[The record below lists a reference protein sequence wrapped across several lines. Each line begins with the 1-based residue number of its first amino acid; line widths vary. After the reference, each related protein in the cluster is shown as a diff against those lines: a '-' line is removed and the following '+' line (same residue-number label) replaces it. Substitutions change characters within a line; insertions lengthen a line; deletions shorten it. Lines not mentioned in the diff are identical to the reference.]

1 MAWGKGRWPYLVR
14 TRHPKVV
21 TAFTLTSQVGYRP
34 ADLAV
39 GEWVRR
45 HSPFGGFQH
54 FVGDQFVDDSTIQVI
69 PNPTPELLRKLE
81 ALSKAWARQNSE
93 LEAKREELDN
103 TFRYKRPHPVDL
115 VSYVRKDRQ
124 NAFTRFCLDNDK
136 EDQRL
141 IAERTAVVARLV
153 EKYAAKES
161 KVAVNSF
168 RPKKYEDFEIVD
180 EDNKVVGHIRV
191 KPSGV
196 LWAPANAK
204 VWYGVLLKD
213 FAAFMEE
220 HGKKQVK

>member
-1 MAWGKGRWPYLVR
+1 MGWGKGRWPYLVR

-21 TAFTLTSQVGYRP
+21 TGVTLVSQVDYCP
-34 ADLAV
+34 ANFAV
-39 GEWVRR
+39 GELVRR
-45 HSPFGGFQH
+45 HSPFGGFQY
-54 FVGDQFVDDSTIQVI
+54 FVGGQFVDGDTVEEI

-81 ALSKAWARQNSE
+81 TKIRAWARQNAE
-93 LEAKREELDN
+93 LESMREELDN
-103 TFRYKRPHPVDL
+103 SFRYKREHPVDMIH
-115 VSYVRKDRQ
+115 YVRKDREK
-124 NAFTRFCLDNDK
+124 AFSRFCSDNDK

-141 IAERTAVVARLV
+141 LAERKAVVTKLV
-153 EKYAAKES
+153 EQYAKRES
-161 KVAVNSF
+161 NVAVNSF
-168 RPKKYEDFEIVD
+168 RPKKFEDFEIVD
-180 EDNKVVGHIRV
+180 EDSKVVGHIRV